1 MIVMKPSKLIRV
13 FLIVLLCAVC
23 PVLFSYAQAAGKDPA
38 YAVVI
43 SADASETEVYA
54 AQALS
59 GFLSD
64 LDGKDYPI
72 IRDDQSFSGFRF
84 CIGATSVYDTS
95 DRKDKAADSYVI
107 APFRNGLAIYG
118 AGSRG
123 TVYGVFTF
131 LVDFCGYRYYTPES
145 GMVSTTGKMVI
156 PEEKIEY
163 NTYFAYRNTDWR
175 SGWMPMYSLAN
186 KLNGDLHGALT
197 REQGGN
203 ISYLGH
209 SCHTLSTDFCSSDK
223 YFESHPEYYAL
234 YGGER
239 EPNQLCLTNEDVYKV
254 VLAEV
259 MDLLK
264 HSHDPT
270 ADLQIIS
277 ISQADN
283 TVYCECDACK
293 ALDDANGSHAGTMIT
308 FVNRIARAVKEAGY
322 NNVEIDTLAYMHT
335 RKAPSA
341 VTPEDNVI
349 VRLCTFECCFSH
361 PMDDPDCPKNRE
373 LMADLEEWSGICRNL
388 HIWDYTTNFAFTL
401 GIFPDFHVLQ
411 KNLQCFY
418 EHGIRGV
425 YEEGN
430 YYVHLCDTEFGDLR
444 TYLIAKFLE
453 DPYCDG
459 DAEMLDFCRYYYGE
473 GGEYIKAFI
482 DEITDCIPDHV
493 TIYSSMKES
502 FSIDEEAAEKLDAL
516 WDKAEAAAGPDARAA
531 IERSKLS
538 WRYVKA
544 ILGIREFRGTLE
556 ETRNEREALFND
568 LIAHDVEMINEW
580 TSIEKDFSNYEIIPV
595 EEWECVGR
603 YHYLQYDLNGGTG
616 GPPSQWCNIGPAW
629 IPDIVPTRSG
639 YRFLGWATEKN
650 ARTAEYFPGGFITAS
665 SDMFLYAVWE
675 AEPGSGDSGTKQG

>member
-1 MIVMKPSKLIRV
+1 
-13 FLIVLLCAVC
+13 
-23 PVLFSYAQAAGKDPA
+23 
-38 YAVVI
+38 
-43 SADASETEVYA
+43 
-54 AQALS
+54 
-59 GFLSD
+59 
-64 LDGKDYPI
+64 
-72 IRDDQSFSGFRF
+72 
-84 CIGATSVYDTS
+84 
-95 DRKDKAADSYVI
+95 
-107 APFRNGLAIYG
+107 
-118 AGSRG
+118 
-123 TVYGVFTF
+123 
-131 LVDFCGYRYYTPES
+131 
-145 GMVSTTGKMVI
+145 MVSTTGKMVI

-234 YGGER
+234 YGGAR

-341 VTPEDNVI
+341 VKPEDNVI

-373 LMADLEEWSGICRNL
+373 LMTDLEEWSGICHNL

-444 TYLIAKFLE
+444 TYLIAKVQAHR
-453 DPYCDG
+453 
-459 DAEMLDFCRYYYGE
+459 AERVFRDLHRF
-473 GGEYIKAFI
+473 
-482 DEITDCIPDHV
+482 
-493 TIYSSMKES
+493 
-502 FSIDEEAAEKLDAL
+502 EKL
-516 WDKAEAAAGPDARAA
+516 EGSSV
-531 IERSKLS
+531 RSTGQNVL
-538 WRYVKA
+538 
-544 ILGIREFRGTLE
+544 L
-556 ETRNEREALFND
+556 N
-568 LIAHDVEMINEW
+568 
-580 TSIEKDFSNYEIIPV
+580 
-595 EEWECVGR
+595 
-603 YHYLQYDLNGGTG
+603 LNG
-616 GPPSQWCNIGPAW
+616 
-629 IPDIVPTRSG
+629 
-639 YRFLGWATEKN
+639 N
-650 ARTAEYFPGGFITAS
+650 AALRDGRKHGKTYI
-665 SDMFLYAVWE
+665 LLL
-675 AEPGSGDSGTKQG
+675 